1 MFRTQKRDYRL
12 DLRIL
17 KKLSDNFTNA
27 IICSILAYHRQ
38 IAAKLNDPKTAPKT

>member
-27 IICSILAYHRQ
+27 ICSILAYHRQ